1 LKIIVDTI
9 PAPARTTNKNSKK
22 CKKVMGLDRRKI
34 CGRMI
39 VMNKVKYWLL
49 VVASLIKAFSGSI
62 ALFGFMFMIQDKD
75 LKMLLLIVG
84 ICNLGWIEIKLP
96 EKPVND

>member
-1 LKIIVDTI
+1 
-9 PAPARTTNKNSKK
+9 
-22 CKKVMGLDRRKI
+22 
-34 CGRMI
+34 MI

-62 ALFGFMFMIQDKD
+62 ALFGFMHMSQDKD
-75 LKMLLLIVG
+75 LKMFLLIVG
-84 ICNLGWIEIKLP
+84 ICSLGWIEIKLP